1 MGHHSQYIASGTADA
16 GDIFER
22 SVGIRLLCDFAL
34 RVRVPADDAVVAL
47 QFGERRLIAK
57 IIAFHVADGDGQ
69 YLALAARVRKR
80 GLVVFDSHLHR
91 FANIFQSDVAHQR
104 SGQQSRL
111 AQNLEAVADAEH
123 QSAAGRELANGFHDR
138 RELGDGAGAKVV
150 AEGEASGDD
159 DGVAVLEVVRVV
171 PQECYGL
178 LRDLLDGPESIVIA
192 VRSGENN
199 DAKFHRNPQVNYME
213 VVVFTSNQD
222 LLES

>member
-69 YLALAARVRKR
+69 YLAFAARVRKR

-91 FANIFQSDVAHQR
+91 FADIFQSDVAHQR

-111 AQNLEAVADAEH
+111 TQNLEAVADAED
-123 QSAAGRELANGFHDR
+123 QSAAVGELTDRFHHGRELS
-138 RELGDGAGAKVV
+138 DGASAEVV

-159 DGVAVLEVVRVV
+159 DGVAVLEVVRVM
-171 PQECYGL
+171 PEESYGL
-178 LRDLLDGPESIVIA
+178 PGNLLDGPEGIVIA
-192 VRSGENN
+192 VRS
-199 DAKFHRNPQVNYME
+199 
-213 VVVFTSNQD
+213 
-222 LLES
+222 